1 MSIAL
6 DGAMGRYG
14 AWGEGVARERLAH
27 ILGMLSIK
35 GQQDIK
41 GDVRQVTGNAN
52 WESQSDAESSG
63 GTLERTYISK
73 RNMM

>member
-1 MSIAL
+1 MSTAL
-6 DGAMGRYG
+6 DNVMDRYG

-27 ILGMLSIK
+27 ILDMWSVK

-63 GTLERTYISK
+63 GALERTCIS
-73 RNMM
+73 

>member
-6 DGAMGRYG
+6 DGAMDRYG

-27 ILGMLSIK
+27 ILDMLSIK

-52 WESQSDAESSG
+52 W
-63 GTLERTYISK
+63 
-73 RNMM
+73 